1 MSAISDV
8 MAPGTPV
15 NSLTTSMRVPRR
27 RMSQGGITGIPD
39 VSTPSKDPTVS
50 TMLLSET
57 TSPARM

>member
-1 MSAISDV
+1 
-8 MAPGTPV
+8 
-15 NSLTTSMRVPRR
+15 
-27 RMSQGGITGIPD
+27 MSQGGITGIPD